1 MTQYVWYVH
10 MVSQCGILTGYISVI
25 VPQRLSSNPE
35 DYTGKSNPYQ
45 TTT

>member
-25 VPQRLSSNPE
+25 VPQRLLSNPE
-35 DYTGKSNPYQ
+35 YYTGKTDRYQ